1 MAKLLVIDDDPDML
15 KLIRKTLEKDGH
27 QVDVETDPAPL
38 HPDRCRQYD
47 LILLDVMIPGENGF
61 SFCRRI
67 RQDVDCPILFLTAK
81 TEEAA
86 LVEGFGLGGDDYI
99 KKPFSLTEIR
109 ARVAAHLRR
118 EKRQPTHTLNRG
130 GLRFDMQAKT
140 ISAQEHLL
148 SFTKGEYGICEYLA
162 LHPGQVFTKE
172 QLYESVFGLDAEG
185 DSSAIAEHIKN
196 IRSKL
201 RAEDLNPI
209 ETVWGWAI
217 NGEKTTFSDS
227 FFCSSPLH
235 CHYAWLYAA
244 MQSFMAG
251 PDIGAAGC
259 RIYISW
265 LCFQPA
271 GRRNAERPAGCFCCS

>member
-86 LVEGFGLGGDDYI
+86 LVEGFALGGDDYI
-99 KKPFSLTEIR
+99 KKPFSLTELR
-109 ARVAAHLRR
+109 ARVSAHLRR

-140 ISAQEHLL
+140 IYQEVVHE
-148 SFTKGEYGICEYLA
+148 TYN
-162 LHPGQVFTKE
+162 
-172 QLYESVFGLDAEG
+172 ESIGLVCRG
-185 DSSAIAEHIKN
+185 
-196 IRSKL
+196 
-201 RAEDLNPI
+201 
-209 ETVWGWAI
+209 T
-217 NGEKTTFSDS
+217 
-227 FFCSSPLH
+227 
-235 CHYAWLYAA
+235 
-244 MQSFMAG
+244 G
-251 PDIGAAGC
+251 PA
-259 RIYISW
+259 
-265 LCFQPA
+265 P
-271 GRRNAERPAGCFCCS
+271 